1 MSVDKLKEMIRTLID
16 EMQSEEE
23 MEEISTTG
31 GVAGY
36 QTPFAFGK
44 KSDEKE
50 KAKRMAKS
58 TGYSLVGESK
68 KIVEASNRFQEL
80 RKEDATPNQKIGKG
94 IRGMRAQIQEI
105 EKFVEWYSKIK
116 TESNLDSSQYWK
128 RTQSH
133 LNVIRER
140 LNKISQ
146 KIQNLSA

>member
-23 MEEISTTG
+23 IEEISTTG

-58 TGYSLVGESK
+58 TGYSLVGEG
-68 KIVEASNRFQEL
+68 ANRFQEL